1 MLMQA
6 KGGNKTKC
14 PPALSTCKD
23 TIGFVNCFVSNRRD
37 RSYPKA
43 QPRGRAQDFY
53 EKGLETRCLVES
65 QVAQAH
71 FLIFLM
77 AYGFDKSFSFSFFF
91 FYQSSVHELPFL
103 CTSLKLCFTSNKHYR
118 GFNVE
123 ERCSCEEGF
132 TTDKC
137 VIYVTTVVPV
147 TRVVSMKNIFS

>member
-1 MLMQA
+1 MIPSRQNAFEHKKTVCFMLMQA

-53 EKGLETRCLVES
+53 EKGLGTRCLVES

-77 AYGFDKSFSFSFFF
+77 AYRFINHHICSLRSWRNCFCTYESLAELFF
-91 FYQSSVHELPFL
+91 
-103 CTSLKLCFTSNKHYR
+103 
-118 GFNVE
+118 
-123 ERCSCEEGF
+123 
-132 TTDKC
+132 
-137 VIYVTTVVPV
+137 
-147 TRVVSMKNIFS
+147 RV